1 MSDVFE
7 ICSESFSVCGVVC
20 VLIACLLVFFL
31 LEACGPRRVCYP
43 PTNEGST

>member
-20 VLIACLLVFFL
+20 VDCLPIGFFL